1 MFVTCQQQTLII
13 LSLVLNKLK
22 EMGARLFSF
31 SIHLRTLFKKNFH
44 KNMDHMTHY
53 LRNSI
58 QYFPTYGLKIKK
70 WTMVVVDQNH
80 IWV

>member
-1 MFVTCQQQTLII
+1 
-13 LSLVLNKLK
+13 
-22 EMGARLFSF
+22 
-31 SIHLRTLFKKNFH
+31 
-44 KNMDHMTHY
+44 MTHY